1 MTLIQ
6 PWPAQYSINEGRGF
20 GLCWHPI
27 YKAMRWHHGVDVAG
41 TFPVTAPADGV
52 IKHIGWDPDGGGHVV
67 LITHKALGIVTAYY
81 HGKDRTTFSKG
92 DSISTGEVIYTSGTT
107 GASTGN
113 HLHWEV
119 RGINGVWGNTKNPVD
134 FISGTMKDKIFEIN
148 GKLDIF
154 TWKALQTALKS
165 FGLYAGRIDGDP
177 GPLTITALQIWADA
191 PETDELD
198 DETKRAVQRRL
209 GVTPDAIWGSVT
221 ITELQKELTNG
232 LAGPRIKEP
241 ELEVNGDLD
250 VATWKALQTALK
262 SHGLYTGPLDGLPS
276 APTYTALQLWSGAPE
291 TGKLDVATRKAVQVR
306 LGVTPDAVWGSI
318 TISEMQR
325 ELLAGLAGPS
335 IPKKEPKPAPEPVPV
350 VVVPEP
356 VIEPEPVVVVPEP
369 TPAPVVVVPEPVP
382 APAPKPKPK
391 PKPVPIPEPEPLEV
405 VNTSSTTLWDLLR
418 DLFRWLT
425 GKK

>member
-1 MTLIQ
+1 
-6 PWPAQYSINEGRGF
+6 
-20 GLCWHPI
+20 
-27 YKAMRWHHGVDVAG
+27 
-41 TFPVTAPADGV
+41 
-52 IKHIGWDPDGGGHVV
+52 
-67 LITHKALGIVTAYY
+67 
-81 HGKDRTTFSKG
+81 
-92 DSISTGEVIYTSGTT
+92 
-107 GASTGN
+107 
-113 HLHWEV
+113 
-119 RGINGVWGNTKNPVD
+119 
-134 FISGTMKDKIFEIN
+134 
-148 GKLDIF
+148 
-154 TWKALQTALKS
+154 
-165 FGLYAGRIDGDP
+165 
-177 GPLTITALQIWADA
+177 
-191 PETDELD
+191 
-198 DETKRAVQRRL
+198 
-209 GVTPDAIWGSVT
+209 
-221 ITELQKELTNG
+221 LTNG